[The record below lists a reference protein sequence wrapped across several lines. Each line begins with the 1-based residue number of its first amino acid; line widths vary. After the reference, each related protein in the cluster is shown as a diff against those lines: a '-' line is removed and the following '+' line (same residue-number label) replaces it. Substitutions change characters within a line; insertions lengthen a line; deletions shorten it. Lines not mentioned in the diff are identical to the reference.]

1 MLVFYKVLIVYTVY
15 LKKLIRLKLKVVVEK
30 VLKVPISIFN
40 YYVFICKKILEF
52 KLNLKLYT
60 VKI

>member
-40 YYVFICKKILEF
+40 YYVLTCKKILEF
-52 KLNLKLYT
+52 KLN
-60 VKI
+60 